1 MDRAEVI
8 RERRSLPS
16 TALDATD
23 HKDTVTA
30 INCSVPV
37 RQFDVAG
44 DRRAVRLG
52 FNPMKA
58 SQICRHGSIG
68 SRQDSQDVFTYIRS
82 LSAGK

>member
-52 FNPMKA
+52 FNP
-58 SQICRHGSIG
+58 H
-68 SRQDSQDVFTYIRS
+68 DS
-82 LSAGK
+82 